1 MKIQKYEDYKY
12 VMSDT
17 SFVYLGA
24 KYTYEELIEN
34 EDVPFKLRTILERY
48 IMPEISGD
56 TTLEEHFNKMS
67 QDLAFKTYRQLKVK
81 LKINRPDEKKNL
93 FGKVTR
99 RYITETIP
107 VADYVKLS
115 PERKVGI
122 VIQEVVFGKLTLMT
136 FAV

>member
-12 VMSDT
+12 VMADT

-24 KYTYEELIEN
+24 KYTYGELIEN

-48 IMPEISGD
+48 IMPETDGN
-56 TTLEEHFNKMS
+56 TTLEEHFPRMT

-81 LKINRPDEKKNL
+81 LKINRPVEKKSL
-93 FGKVTR
+93 LGKVTR

-107 VADYVKLS
+107 VEAYVKLG
-115 PERKVGI
+115 PEEKVGI